1 MIAILWLVMSA
12 FPAAGSARDVRA
24 GIGVVDITPPVG
36 FRMSGYFNERL
47 STGTQDPLQAKALV
61 LQQGETTLALVLC
74 DLIGVS
80 RRVADGVREAASG
93 RTGIPAENIAVAGTH
108 THTGPLYQGVLREHF
123 HKLAISREGRDPCET
138 VDYPAF
144 LIERVTRS
152 IEQAKDSLRPVNLR
166 VAAVEQ
172 KPQISFN
179 RRFHMK
185 DGSIVFNP
193 GQQNPN
199 IVRPAGPIDPAVT
212 VIVLEEDGRP
222 LAALTNF
229 AMHLDTTGG
238 TLYSADYPGYLERV
252 LRRDFGPGFV
262 SLFATGAC
270 GDINHIDVS
279 VTGRRTAEELGTL
292 LARTVRDAVRQAR
305 PASPDLAAAS
315 GRLTV
320 PLQRVTPDE
329 RRRAEEQMA
338 LVGSRELPFLDQVR
352 ACKILSLAARGPTID
367 LEVQVFR
374 LAPDTAVVLLP
385 GEVFV
390 ELGLAIRRAS
400 PFRTTLVVEL
410 VNDCPHYIPTRKA
423 FTEGSYETVNS
434 IIQPGGGEAMVD
446 TAIGLLKRVASIP

>member
-1 MIAILWLVMSA
+1 MSALFWLVMSA

-36 FRMSGYFNERL
+36 FRMSGYFSERL
-47 STGTQDPLQAKALV
+47 STGTHDPLQAKALV
-61 LQQGETTLALVLC
+61 LQQGQTTLALVLC

-80 RRVADGVREAASG
+80 RRVTDGVRRAAFG
-93 RTGIPAENIAVAGTH
+93 RTGIPPENIAIAGTH
-108 THTGPLYQGVLREHF
+108 THTGPLYEGVLREHF
-123 HKLAISREGRDPCET
+123 HKLAISREGRDPCES

-144 LIERVTRS
+144 LIERITRS

-166 VAAVEQ
+166 VAVVEQ
-172 KPQISFN
+172 NPQISFN

-185 DGSIVFNP
+185 DGSVVFNP
-193 GQQNPN
+193 GPQNPN

-212 VIVLEEDGRP
+212 VIVLEEGNRP
-222 LAALTNF
+222 FATLTNF

-238 TLYSADYPGYLERV
+238 TLYSADYPGYLEQA
-252 LRRDFGPGFV
+252 LRRDFGAAFV
-262 SLFATGAC
+262 SLFATGTC

-279 VTGRRTAEELGTL
+279 VPGRRTAEELGTL

-315 GRLTV
+315 ARVTV
-320 PLQRVTPDE
+320 SLQRFAPDE
-329 RRRAEEQMA
+329 RQRAEEQMA

-352 ACKILSLAARGPTID
+352 AYKILSLAARGPTID

-374 LAPDTAVVLLP
+374 VAADTAVVLLP

-390 ELGLAIRRAS
+390 ELGLAIRKAS

-423 FTEGSYETVNS
+423 FAEGSYETVNS
-434 IIQPGGGEAMVD
+434 IVQSGGGEAMVD
-446 TAIGLLKRVASIP
+446 AAVDLLKRLAPAP